1 LIFLID
7 FFDIVIRSA
16 QARRIEAMA
25 KDWDPFAIDFAAI
38 RTLRLVSELGSF
50 SRAAEALGTNQST
63 ISYTMDRLRA
73 AFHDQLF
80 VRQRGGIAPTP
91 RCAEIVERAGHLL
104 EAFEGLV
111 LPTNFDPATAS
122 GRVTIVCNY
131 YERSI
136 ILPRAIAE
144 IRRRA
149 PRLIVE
155 IKTAGSE
162 GLATLKRGEA
172 DLLVGPYEVH
182 NESFYHRH
190 LLDDHY
196 VCVMHRSHPL
206 AGQRLRPDDYV
217 RASHAVVT
225 YGGTWRSG
233 YLREL
238 DQRGLSLNEVIAVPS
253 ISDLT
258 HILTGSDLI
267 STVPSRISSN
277 IAKSVVTAPCPFPEP
292 FQIGMTWTS
301 RTQHSAAHR
310 WLRQLMARIAGAL
323 PYKPSLASPSGRG
336 RAPASKRRAELKD
349 DAFGLWGKRKVDGL
363 ANQKRVRREQ

>member
-1 LIFLID
+1 
-7 FFDIVIRSA
+7 
-16 QARRIEAMA
+16 MA

-50 SRAAEALGTNQST
+50 SKAAEALGTNQST

-91 RCAEIVERAGHLL
+91 RCAEIVECASHLL
-104 EAFEGLV
+104 DAFEGLV
-111 LPTNFDPATAS
+111 QPADFNPATAS

-136 ILPRAIAE
+136 ILPRTIGE
-144 IRRRA
+144 IRRQA

-155 IKTAGSE
+155 IRTAGGE

-172 DLLVGPYEVH
+172 DLLVGAYEVH
-182 NESFYHRH
+182 EESFYHRH

-196 VCVMHRSHPL
+196 VCVMQRSHPL
-206 AGQRLRPDDYV
+206 AGKRLRLDDYV

-233 YLREL
+233 YLKEL
-238 DQRGLSLNEVIAVPS
+238 DRRGLTLNQIFAVPS

-258 HILTGSDLI
+258 HILPGTDLI
-267 STVPSRISSN
+267 STVPSRIAPG
-277 IAKSVVTAPCPFPEP
+277 IAKSVVTTPCPLPEP
-292 FQIGMTWTS
+292 FQVGMTWTS
-301 RTQHSAAHR
+301 RTHHSAAHR

-323 PYKPSLASPSGRG
+323 PYKPTPALEKRG
-336 RAPASKRRAELKD
+336 RREPSQGGSSN
-349 DAFGLWGKRKVDGL
+349 FGTSSLG
-363 ANQKRVRREQ
+363 

>member
-1 LIFLID
+1 
-7 FFDIVIRSA
+7 
-16 QARRIEAMA
+16 MA

-50 SRAAEALGTNQST
+50 SKAADALGTNQST

-73 AFHDQLF
+73 AFQDQLF

-91 RCAEIVERAGHLL
+91 RCAEIVERATQLL
-104 EAFEGLV
+104 DGFEGLV

-131 YERSI
+131 YERSV
-136 ILPRAIAE
+136 ILPRTIVE

-149 PRLIVE
+149 PRLIIE
-155 IKTAGSE
+155 IKTAGGE

-182 NESFYHRH
+182 EESFYHRH

-196 VCVMHRSHPL
+196 VCVMQRSHPL
-206 AGQRLRPDDYV
+206 AGKRLRLDDYV
-217 RASHAVVT
+217 KASHAVVT

-233 YLREL
+233 YLKEL
-238 DQRGLSLNEVIAVPS
+238 DRRGLSLNEAVAVPS

-258 HILTGSDLI
+258 HILPDTDLI
-267 STVPSRISSN
+267 STVPSRISSQ
-277 IAKSVVTAPCPFPEP
+277 IAKSIVAAPCPLPEP

-301 RTQHSAAHR
+301 RTHHSAAHK
-310 WLRQLMARIAGAL
+310 WLRQVLAQIASAL
-323 PYKPSLASPSGRG
+323 PYNPSPLLTKRDGRD
-336 RAPASKRRAELKD
+336 P
-349 DAFGLWGKRKVDGL
+349 RKL
-363 ANQKRVRREQ
+363 

>member
-1 LIFLID
+1 MMLY
-7 FFDIVIRSA
+7 
-16 QARRIEAMA
+16 ARFPATRIWALA

-63 ISYTMDRLRA
+63 VSYTMDRLRA

-91 RCAEIVERAGHLL
+91 RCAEIVERASHLL
-104 EAFEGLV
+104 DAFEGLV
-111 LPTNFDPATAS
+111 QPVNFDPATAS

-131 YERSI
+131 YERSV
-136 ILPRAIAE
+136 ILPRTIAE

-162 GLATLKRGEA
+162 GLVTLKRGEA

-196 VCVMHRSHPL
+196 VCVMQQNHPL
-206 AGQRLRPDDYV
+206 AGPRMRLDDYV
-217 RASHAVVT
+217 KASHAVVT

-233 YLREL
+233 YLKEL
-238 DQRGLSLNEVIAVPS
+238 DRRGLSLNEVIAVPS

-258 HILTGSDLI
+258 HILPGTDLI

-277 IAKSVVTAPCPFPEP
+277 LAKSVVTTPCPFPEP

-301 RTQHSAAHR
+301 RTQHSAAHT
-310 WLRQLMARIAGAL
+310 WLRQLLARIAAAL
-323 PYKPSLASPSGRG
+323 PYTPTPAPPSRRG
-336 RAPASKRRAELKD
+336 RAPATSR
-349 DAFGLWGKRKVDGL
+349 
-363 ANQKRVRREQ
+363 

>member
-1 LIFLID
+1 
-7 FFDIVIRSA
+7 
-16 QARRIEAMA
+16 MA

-73 AFHDQLF
+73 AFHDKLF

-91 RCAEIVERAGHLL
+91 RCAEIVARASDLL
-104 EAFEGLV
+104 DAFEGLV
-111 LPTNFDPATAS
+111 LPTDFDPATAS
-122 GRVTIVCNY
+122 GRITIVCNY

-136 ILPRAIAE
+136 ILPRTIRE

-149 PRLIVE
+149 PRLVVE
-155 IKTAGSE
+155 IRTAGGE
-162 GLATLKRGEA
+162 GIATLKRGDA

-196 VCVMHRSHPL
+196 VCVMHRAHRL
-206 AGQRLRPDDYV
+206 AGQQLRSDDYV

-233 YLREL
+233 YLKEL
-238 DQRGLSLNEVIAVPS
+238 DRRGLSLNEAVAVPS

-258 HILTGSDLI
+258 HILPGADLI
-267 STVPSRISSN
+267 STVPSRISSH
-277 IAKSVVTAPCPFPEP
+277 IAKSVVTTPCPFPEP

-301 RTQHSAAHR
+301 RTHHSAAHK
-310 WLRQLMARIAGAL
+310 WLRQVLARIAGAL
-323 PYKPSLASPSGRG
+323 PYMQT
-336 RAPASKRRAELKD
+336 
-349 DAFGLWGKRKVDGL
+349 DGL
-363 ANQKRVRREQ
+363 PRRRNG